1 MVSSTLKKNKTKLK
15 IIYQQ
20 RKRGA
25 SPMPK
30 WVKNLPAM
38 QELRELRV
46 QSLGQEDPLEEET
59 ANPSS
64 ILAWKN
70 PMDGGAWRATVH
82 GVTKSRTRL
91 STLNKRKFNLGST
104 NVPSHLGNWT
114 WSKDE
119 NTIDLWDSGNQ
130 NGHNHKI
137 IKMKWTWNCWIY
149 APQCS
154 ALP

>member
-1 MVSSTLKKNKTKLK
+1 MVSSTLKKKNKKKKLK

-25 SPMPK
+25 SPMPQ

-38 QELRELRV
+38 QELRELWV
-46 QSLGQEDPLEEET
+46 QSLGQEDSLEEET

-82 GVTKSRTRL
+82 GVTKSWTRL
-91 STLNKRKFNLGST
+91 STLNKRKFKA
-104 NVPSHLGNWT
+104 PSHLGN
-114 WSKDE
+114 
-119 NTIDLWDSGNQ
+119 
-130 NGHNHKI
+130 
-137 IKMKWTWNCWIY
+137 
-149 APQCS
+149 
-154 ALP
+154 